1 MVQPPVVPG
10 HLDLIPQY
18 PESMLT
24 RGTPKSP
31 FATCD
36 SHRINVALLKG
47 LVMHQRIRVKSDH
60 IRQVGASP

>member
-36 SHRINVALLKG
+36 SHRINVAYLKG
-47 LVMHQRIRVKSDH
+47 LVMHQSAGVTLDH
-60 IRQVGASP
+60 IRQVGA